1 MGQVKDVRDLESEEN
16 LAFQERQWVVQRVA
30 WVVVLALLVAGLLGL
45 LGPGPLSQVR
55 AGDTPLGPA
64 LEFDRFLRR
73 DSPTALTVRSAQAF
87 PGEDGSSEHRVTLPR
102 EYLQAFEVRQ
112 VTPEPDRVEQAPEGM
127 RYVFKKAPDAPP
139 LEARFH
145 LEPQRLGRVGGR
157 VGLGEERLDVWQWV
171 YP

>member
-16 LAFQERQWVVQRVA
+16 LTFQERQWAVQRVA
-30 WVVVLALLVAGLLGL
+30 WAVVLALLVAGLLGL
-45 LGPGPLSQVR
+45 LGPGPLSRVS
-55 AGDTPLGPA
+55 AGETSAGPV

-73 DSPTALTVRSAQAF
+73 DSPTTLLVRSDRILL
-87 PGEDGSSEHRVTLPR
+87 GEGGSSEHRLTLPK

-112 VTPEPDRVEQAPEGM
+112 VTPEPERVEPTPEGV
-127 RYVFKKAPDAPP
+127 RYVFRATQDAAV

-145 LEPQRLGRVGGR
+145 LEPRRLGRVGGR
-157 VGLGEERLDVWQWV
+157 VGLGEERLDLWQWV